1 MRKTIS
7 LTVVKFLLI
16 IILIFIVNIS
26 IFSPKSFIRSKSV
39 NDDTLIINALSET
52 VRNWYYQQRSNSFKN
67 VVVNVSLISELP
79 HSVENGKAEAV
90 FHVNAKMIP
99 TVTIEEVEKSPFL
112 RGMQHYIIENKK
124 ALSNTTIKMIE
135 SNIKE
140 WKDELMEP
148 IGKPTEENVVLK
160 IVCEVTPTGSIKND
174 TVKIFYDISG
184 QGAPIWEDAT
194 DLFPS
199 TALSTEE
206 EERMGYEEIKNLI
219 EKLYPAGSSS
229 IGVSPTAFYEDW
241 YVRNNAKI
249 YADGH
254 TSEHPNNFIYCW
266 VWDNTQQK
274 WVIGSAHAKPYKDDG
289 TNLWNNSQYRLPKVT
304 KNGEEHYV
312 QLVCYNCADFVSQA
326 MYYGGMWA
334 NDYWNPS
341 YRETGAPDGRW
352 YWTYVPHLLD
362 YMKNTRGDWA
372 YSNYNNTQNGDVI
385 VWSDNIHIAM
395 IDYNLYQ
402 NGAYTKKYA
411 AHTTDSRQHY
421 YSPAA
426 DYGHYKVSCW
436 RWAP

>member
-1 MRKTIS
+1 LRKESKNIQFKEDKKMRKTIS

-206 EERMGYEEIKNLI
+206 KEWVMR
-219 EKLYPAGSSS
+219 KL
-229 IGVSPTAFYEDW
+229 
-241 YVRNNAKI
+241 KI
-249 YADGH
+249 
-254 TSEHPNNFIYCW
+254 
-266 VWDNTQQK
+266 
-274 WVIGSAHAKPYKDDG
+274 
-289 TNLWNNSQYRLPKVT
+289 
-304 KNGEEHYV
+304 
-312 QLVCYNCADFVSQA
+312 
-326 MYYGGMWA
+326 
-334 NDYWNPS
+334 
-341 YRETGAPDGRW
+341 
-352 YWTYVPHLLD
+352 
-362 YMKNTRGDWA
+362 
-372 YSNYNNTQNGDVI
+372 
-385 VWSDNIHIAM
+385 
-395 IDYNLYQ
+395 
-402 NGAYTKKYA
+402 
-411 AHTTDSRQHY
+411 
-421 YSPAA
+421 
-426 DYGHYKVSCW
+426 
-436 RWAP
+436 